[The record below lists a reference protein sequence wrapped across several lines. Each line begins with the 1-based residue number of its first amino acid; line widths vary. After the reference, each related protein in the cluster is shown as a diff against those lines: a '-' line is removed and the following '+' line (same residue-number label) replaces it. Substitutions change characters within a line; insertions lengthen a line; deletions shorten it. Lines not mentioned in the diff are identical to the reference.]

1 MMRQCKIHIAN
12 FTSSSSQEVDD
23 CCENACN
30 DNPKELEPVKERDA
44 YEFWIPKVVERRP
57 EHGNERDEQQ

>member
-1 MMRQCKIHIAN
+1 MIHTAKL
-12 FTSSSSQEVDD
+12 TCSSSQEVDD

-44 YEFWIPKVVERRP
+44 YEFWIPNVVERGP
-57 EHGNERDEQQ
+57 